1 MTSRCGHGMS
11 RLSRTEKEKEI
22 ETEKETSVLRYAQN
36 GAPSAPSGSTPLGA
50 NEVVAAYVRGRS
62 EAGLPTDARL
72 RGICGRYAR
81 QLLAARSWDKNIL
94 LDAVQQFG
102 ASKRSP
108 RYLGEW
114 ASQVVTE
121 QEIAGHKQRKAE
133 EAPKPER
140 GLRSVADVLA
150 GMRVA

>member
-1 MTSRCGHGMS
+1 MANGWRKGGYVPTHPPTDP
-11 RLSRTEKEKEI
+11 RTD
-22 ETEKETSVLRYAQN
+22 VPLLRS
-36 GAPSAPSGSTPLGA
+36 GAPSAPLGA

-62 EAGLPTDARL
+62 EVGLPTDHRL

-81 QLLAARSWDKNIL
+81 QLLAAHSWDKDIL
-94 LDAVQQFG
+94 LAAVQQFG

-121 QEIAGHKQRKAE
+121 QEIAGHEQQKAE
-133 EAPKPER
+133 EAPKPDR
-140 GLRSVADVLA
+140 GLRSIADVLA